1 MSDLSV
7 QQQQQLNIYLKKNPK
22 VSRENA
28 IKILFGGNGNKS
40 VGKGVTVEHKVTQA
54 KPQTIY
60 LQSGRKIVY
69 TMLKDGRMACK
80 YYGADGTQI
89 KPEYFKKVE
98 GQISISPDGAS
109 YTVTKNGKKSK
120 LIKAKNPS
128 LGQLDQKIVK
138 LNNQEKKLN
147 KIKKEQGFIGK
158 SWDWLKNKT
167 GIGDGSDK
175 AQSQINA
182 ERDMLKQMRQP
193 NSKIDAKQFEKI
205 TGQKCTKANV
215 EKFKR
220 GEFSQVDKKIDG
232 YKEGQEMAVDI
243 VADVVSGVVS
253 YTVYTAAVAAAPFSG
268 GTSILLGVAVAA
280 GTGALVKSGV
290 KAADA
295 YSGGR
300 KYTFDNLKKDA
311 GTGAVS
317 GALAPVTAGFG
328 GAVGKTVA
336 TKLGLQTVKTIGKE
350 IAEDVVE
357 NSFKQTLKTSLM
369 SPGAFKFVGEGVGKK
384 TLAYGSEVLADGV
397 INGGIDNGFRTAV
410 NGGSLSDVVKASG
423 EGALFAPLTGA
434 GMKLTAVK
442 LIPAGFKLAGKLFKK
457 INRGFEYGKQVVTEA
472 SNSVIERMKNKFGVS
487 KAKLTQPDLSVV
499 TAKIK
504 AQFGTNSDY
513 DKSAVARLTKG
524 LTKDNAGFVS
534 SALDVIT
541 KRKNANYGNI
551 SDAMGCITKENQDFA
566 LWVIKNKNIPP
577 TYWKAILKNADS
589 VTIPEFKALLKNW
602 LFAQNKAISLG
613 DVNRNNIDLYKKY
626 YNDKRFSD
634 YDLTNII
641 APANKFNKS
650 LVDKVLKQYNS
661 SDRGLI
667 TYVRKVLEEVT
678 NEPKKVIAEKLFPEG
693 FNTKKARAYFTI
705 AAVVL
710 KNTNKQNFGFLSK
723 CIDSKKFSLSDIRE
737 LAVFSSIDIKSR
749 MTMIDR
755 QPLLECFNT
764 LSPQLRKAMQDN
776 GIDILNLE
784 NFLKGQKVTSAVSKA
799 EKSQFLKNIVA
810 NNNESK
816 ILKADFSNSSN
827 NGVREII
834 NDVTAGI
841 PEFKMIAD
849 TPKGLKTLQTLQK
862 IMKSSEYKS
871 FSDMDK
877 TICKFSI
884 LLSELGE
891 SPEKVLK
898 NYKLGNDATTRIIDI
913 LRNKRFVTA
922 FLDGKMSEKAVV
934 ANYRNFSDYKVAEF
948 LLKANPAYASKFTP
962 NVTQRINNAFNNFY
976 SGQKMLFTSHFQ
988 NNGAKFPKT
997 VYKGN
1002 QYKVL
1007 NLNALDANADLSKYG
1022 FAKGTTPSNVTFNV
1036 HMTTDAYS
1044 TTAVKDIENMLLLT
1058 KDHYNDL
1065 APSST
1070 LVKGYQNPTFMG
1082 YQYGVI
1088 LKNENRNLATFGFD
1102 TVTGNRKNASDFVR
1116 LLFNNKSNQG
1126 YKTQFTNLLK
1136 SKFKIDLT
1144 DAEYVELVKQ
1154 IQSKKYITHLH
1165 DVKIGNKIIKAEQ
1178 LKDVIN
1184 ECMNNT
1190 VGKEITSFNPTI
1202 EAIYAKVSSLE
1213 ECPNGLLLLAKKY
1226 DLPIVLGNPNS

>member
-7 QQQQQLNIYLKKNPK
+7 QQQQQLNLYLKKNPK
-22 VSRENA
+22 VSREKA
-28 IKILFGGNGNKS
+28 IKLLFGGGANQS
-40 VGKGVTVEHKVTQA
+40 VGKGVTLEHSTQRA
-54 KPQTIY
+54 QLQTIY
-60 LQSGRKIVY
+60 LQSGRKIIY
-69 TMLKDGRMACK
+69 TKLKDGRMACK
-80 YYGADGTQI
+80 YYGADGTQL

-109 YTVTKNGKKSK
+109 YTVTKNGKTSK
-120 LIKAKNPS
+120 PIKAKNPA
-128 LGQLDQKIVK
+128 LGQIDQNIVK
-138 LNNQEKKLN
+138 LNNQEKRLK
-147 KIKKEQGFIGK
+147 KTQKEQGFIGK
-158 SWDWLKNKT
+158 GWDWFKNKT

-175 AQSQINA
+175 AQNQINA
-182 ERDMLKQMRQP
+182 ERDMLKQLRKP
-193 NSKIDAKQFEKI
+193 NTKIDSKQFEKI
-205 TGQKCTKANV
+205 TGQKYTKANV
-215 EKFKR
+215 EKFKK
-220 GEFSQVDKKIDG
+220 GELSQASQKVTG
-232 YKEGQEMAVDI
+232 YQEGQEMAVD
-243 VADVVSGVVS
+243 VAADVISGVAS
-253 YTVYTAAVAAAPFSG
+253 FTTYTVAVAAAPFTG
-268 GTSILLGVAVAA
+268 GASIALGVAVAA

-295 YSGGR
+295 FSGGR
-300 KYTFDNLKKDA
+300 KYTFDDLKKDA

-317 GALAPVTAGFG
+317 GMLAPVTSGIG
-328 GAVGKTVA
+328 GAVGKVVA
-336 TKLGLQTVKTIGKE
+336 TKLGLQTVKTVGKE

-357 NSFKQTLKTSLM
+357 NSFKQTLKTSLQN
-369 SPGAFKFVGEGVGKK
+369 PGAFKFVGEGSGKK
-384 TLAYGSEVLADGV
+384 VLAYGSEVLTDGAL
-397 INGGIDNGFRTAV
+397 NGGIDNGFRTAV
-410 NGGSLSDVVKASG
+410 NGGSLSDVAKASG
-423 EGALFAPLTGA
+423 EGALYAPLTGA
-434 GMKLTAVK
+434 GMKITAGK
-442 LIPAGFKLAGKLFKK
+442 LIPSGFKLAGKLFKK

-472 SNSVIERMKNKFGVS
+472 SNGVIERIKNKFGVS

-504 AQFGTNSDY
+504 TQFGTNSDY
-513 DKSAVARLTKG
+513 DKSAIARLTKN

-541 KRKNANYGNI
+541 KRKNANYRNI
-551 SDAMGCITKENQDFA
+551 SEAMGCITKENQDFA

-577 TYWKAILKNADS
+577 NYWGNILKNADS

-602 LFAQNKAISLG
+602 LFAQNKALYLEG
-613 DVNRNNIDLYKKY
+613 VNRNNIDLYKKY
-626 YNDKRFSD
+626 YNDKRFLNS
-634 YDLTNII
+634 DLTDII

-650 LVDKVLKQYNS
+650 LVDKFLKQYNS

-667 TYVRKVLEEVT
+667 TYVRSVLKEVT

-693 FNTKKARAYFTI
+693 FNTKKFQDYRYI
-705 AAVVL
+705 RIVL
-710 KNTNKQNFGFLSK
+710 ENTNKQNFGFLSK
-723 CIDSKKFSLSDIRE
+723 CIDSKKLSLSDIKE
-737 LAVFSSIDIKSR
+737 LAVFSNIDTQSR
-749 MTMIDR
+749 MTLLDR
-755 QPLLECFNT
+755 TSLLQSFNT
-764 LSPQLRKAMQDN
+764 LSPQLKKTMQDN

-784 NFLKGQKVTSAVSKA
+784 NFLKGQKVASVMSKT

-816 ILKADFSNSSN
+816 ILKADFSNNSN

-841 PEFKMIAD
+841 PEFKAIAD

-913 LRNKRFVTA
+913 LRNKRFVVA

-988 NNGAKFPKT
+988 NNGAKFPKAN
-997 VYKGN
+997 YKGN
-1002 QYKVL
+1002 QYRVL
-1007 NLNALDANADLSKYG
+1007 NLNTLGANDDLSKYG

-1036 HMTTDAYS
+1036 HMTDDCSA
-1044 TTAVKDIENMLLLT
+1044 TAVKDIENMLLLT

-1070 LVKGYQNPTFMG
+1070 LVKGYKNPTFMG

-1102 TVTGNRKNASDFVR
+1102 TITGNRKNGSDFVR
-1116 LLFNNKSNQG
+1116 LLFDNKSNQR
-1126 YKTQFTNLLK
+1126 YKTRFTNLLK

-1178 LKDVIN
+1178 LKAVIN

-1213 ECPNGLLLLAKKY
+1213 ECPDGLLLLAKKY
-1226 DLPIVLGNPNS
+1226 DLPIVLGNPDS